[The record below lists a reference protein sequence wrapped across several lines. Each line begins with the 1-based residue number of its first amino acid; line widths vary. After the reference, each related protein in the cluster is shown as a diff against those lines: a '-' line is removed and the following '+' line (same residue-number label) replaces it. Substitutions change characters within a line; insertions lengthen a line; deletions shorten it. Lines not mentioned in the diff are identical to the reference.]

1 MKFDGKLGANDPK
14 KVALLGVLFLVLFYV
29 LFFNNT
35 DDAPPQRTA
44 TTSPTGART
53 PAPSVIP
60 QNAPPAARTAP
71 RQASAPRRTGERL
84 LQEFRPSLKPRRPED
99 RPDPMTID
107 PSLKLDALARVQ
119 RVQIEG
125 AHRSI
130 FEFGAAPPPPPT
142 PAQIAAARKPV
153 PNPLAA
159 AQAQAAQQAQQNA
172 QPAAPPAPPPPPPIP
187 LKFFGYSSA
196 ASQAGPKRAFFLEG
210 EDIHVV
216 NEGDMVK
223 RRYRIVRINVNTV
236 TVEDTQFKNTQTL
249 PLEEQPSV

>member
-35 DDAPPQRTA
+35 DDGTPQRT
-44 TTSPTGART
+44 TTTTPSRV
-53 PAPSVIP
+53 PAPVAVPS
-60 QNAPPAARTAP
+60 NAPPSARTAP
-71 RQASAPRRTGERL
+71 RQASAPRRSGERL
-84 LQEFRPSLKPRRPED
+84 LQEFRPSLKARRPED

-107 PSLKLDALARVQ
+107 PTLKLDSLARVQ
-119 RVQIEG
+119 NVKIEG
-125 AHRSI
+125 ARRSI

-142 PAQIAAARKPV
+142 PAQVAASRKPV

-159 AQAQAAQQAQQNA
+159 AQTMAAQQQAQQNA

-187 LKFFGYSSA
+187 LKFYGYSAA

-210 EDIHVV
+210 DDIHVV